1 MRVFFTRM
9 VRRAMLNYSDLSNL
23 LYSIKRGAPEVIVI
37 YDLRSVSIL
46 VMSGIL
52 FRIFER

>member
-1 MRVFFTRM
+1 M